1 MITIR
6 FRFPGVAK
14 RVLKDVSLAASFSS
28 FSACRIWAISNTIS
42 GSCSSPVSEWYR
54 ASTLAAFDSCI
65 QRNCQSGPS
74 AAAAEGRSSEKHTYP
89 SLGHKEARGFWDG
102 PGLHAVVRERRSATP
117 VHIRA
122 EAKRTI

>member
-54 ASTLAAFDSCI
+54 ASTLAAFDSCGDRDVI
-65 QRNCQSGPS
+65 SKG
-74 AAAAEGRSSEKHTYP
+74 
-89 SLGHKEARGFWDG
+89 
-102 PGLHAVVRERRSATP
+102 
-117 VHIRA
+117 
-122 EAKRTI
+122 KRVPQQWF